1 MAGTQVGLLGPF
13 LEPPVGPCPVSDSDS
28 DSEDAAVGGTGPS
41 AVTQNYSQVIHSGHF
56 MVSCPHSDSLPRR
69 RHHRAEPELADP
81 RSIDPTL
88 TRLFECMSLEYSG
101 KLVSPKWKNFKG
113 LRLLCWDKIR
123 LNNVI
128 WRAWY
133 IQYVERRKNPV
144 CGFITPLE
152 GMEADEHRKPEA
164 VVLEGNYWKRRIEV
178 VMREYHKWRIY
189 YKKRDEDVWRPT
201 EKWCNQLFCNVV
213 PMLLGDEEE
222 EHGSRQHF
230 DLDTFLSDISDTL
243 FTMTQMPSTHQ
254 ALPEDAYVG
263 NADMIQ
269 PDLAPLQPSL
279 DDMDISAGAGVR
291 CETDGQVLMAEAR
304 EQSSP
309 VPCWH
314 CAPEI
319 FTSHRPPPSQTQPG
333 YQDPSCS
340 SPMAEPLFS
349 SGGSLMGARGL
360 PVSPEAPLLPGTLLQ
375 PSGASQLSL
384 QSAFLG
390 SELPLA
396 PLPPETP
403 DVAPSSLSPQLRH
416 KPTLQYDFP
425 GKCLS
430 LEPPAPHYVPAIPS
444 PRAPLL
450 SLEPPFSPTS
460 APRSKFPCSS
470 SPDPLLPTHPSSPLS
485 SPCFAPYVPGLGYAT
500 GMGPQGYSS
509 SAVSQLLPPALLGNP
524 RFTPTKGPPQ
534 GKGGQPKVKPSGTQ
548 ARRLPGHPLS
558 HLPEP
563 NPCPS
568 QLLTTAKQDLVLDT
582 PCSIGAGLMPTT
594 PVSAQST
601 VPKVPATFL
610 SRMAQMS
617 PGLAPGSSSSQV
629 LLHTAGTQLGPLQ
642 VPKAEQLSPTSACGS
657 DWPKPS
663 QASPGP
669 TARQGTS
676 ISLQQPMSRTGRPE
690 STKLWASLFPV
701 GLVAHGCPR
710 CWEVPDGTDLQLESR
725 RITHISA
732 EQKRRFN
739 IKLGFTTLHSL
750 VSTLSAQPS
759 IKVSK
764 ATTLQK
770 TAEYI
775 CKLQQERAALQ
786 DEAQRLREQIEELNG
801 SINLCQEQLPAT
813 GVPITRQRFDHMRR
827 MFDEYVRSSTLQNW
841 KFWIFSVIIRPL
853 FESFNGMVSTAS
865 MESLTQTSFAWLD
878 QHCSLPALRPTV
890 LSSLRQLSIST
901 SILSDPARVPEQAAR
916 AVAALGRP
924 GGAGTPSI

>member
-1 MAGTQVGLLGPF
+1 MAGAQVGLPGPF
-13 LEPPVGPCPVSDSDS
+13 LEPPVRPCPVSDSDS
-28 DSEDAAVGGTGPS
+28 DSEDTAVGGTGPN
-41 AVTQNYSQVIHSGHF
+41 AAAQNSSQVIHSGHF

-69 RHHRAEPELADP
+69 RHHHAEPEPADP
-81 RSIDPTL
+81 WSIDPTL

-113 LRLLCWDKIR
+113 LQLLCWDKIR

-144 CGFITPLE
+144 CSFITPLE

-189 YKKRDEDVWRPT
+189 YKKRLRKSTRDGVICSPKRVSLLRKGGKREKGEHHLDPCTGQKGKEKPQGISPLEWDAKRLGAAMCQVLKWKLLGEAARTLPTKGIRLVPLLYFMQDEDAWRPT

-222 EHGSRQHF
+222 ERGSRQHF

-279 DDMDISAGAGVR
+279 DDMDIS
-291 CETDGQVLMAEAR
+291 
-304 EQSSP
+304 
-309 VPCWH
+309 
-314 CAPEI
+314 EI
-319 FTSHRPPPSQTQPG
+319 FTSHRPTPSQTQSG
-333 YQDPSCS
+333 YQDPSCFS
-340 SPMAEPLFS
+340 HMAEPLFS
-349 SGGSLMGARGL
+349 SEETLMGARSL

-375 PSGASQLSL
+375 PSGASQPSL
-384 QSAFLG
+384 HSTFPG
-390 SELPLA
+390 SEMPLA
-396 PLPPETP
+396 PLPPDPP
-403 DVAPSSLSPQLRH
+403 DVAPSSLSPQLRL

-430 LEPPAPHYVPAIPS
+430 LEPPAPHCVPPIPS

-450 SLEPPFSPTS
+450 SPEPLFSPAS
-460 APRSKFPCSS
+460 APRFKFPYSS
-470 SPDPLLPTHPSSPLS
+470 SPDPSLVTHPASPLS
-485 SPCFAPYVPGLGYAT
+485 SPCFTPYIPGLGYAT
-500 GMGPQGYSS
+500 GMGPQGYPSP
-509 SAVSQLLPPALLGNP
+509 AAPQLLPPTLLGNP
-524 RFTPTKGPPQ
+524 RFAPPKGVPQ
-534 GKGGQPKVKPSGTQ
+534 GGGGRPKAKPSGTKS
-548 ARRLPGHPLS
+548 RRLQGHPLS

-568 QLLTTAKQDLVLDT
+568 QLLTT
-582 PCSIGAGLMPTT
+582 
-594 PVSAQST
+594 
-601 VPKVPATFL
+601 
-610 SRMAQMS
+610 
-617 PGLAPGSSSSQV
+617 
-629 LLHTAGTQLGPLQ
+629 
-642 VPKAEQLSPTSACGS
+642 
-657 DWPKPS
+657 
-663 QASPGP
+663 
-669 TARQGTS
+669 
-676 ISLQQPMSRTGRPE
+676 
-690 STKLWASLFPV
+690 V
-701 GLVAHGCPR
+701 GLVAHGCPP
-710 CWEVPDGTDLQLESR
+710 CWEVPNGADLQLESR

-786 DEAQRLREQIEELNG
+786 DEALRLREQIEELNG

-827 MFDEYVRSSTLQNW
+827 MFDEYVCSSTLQNW
-841 KFWIFSVIIRPL
+841 KFWIFSIIIRPL
-853 FESFNGMVSTAS
+853 FESFNDMVSTAS
-865 MESLTQTSFAWLD
+865 MESLTQTSLTWLD

-916 AVAALGRP
+916 AVGALGHP
-924 GGAGTPSI
+924 GASSST